1 MRYCTRC
8 ILPDTHETIQFDEEG
23 VCNVCR
29 QAERKHTVIN
39 WEERHKMLDE
49 LVEQYRNKGIYD
61 CIVPY
66 SGGKD
71 SVYQLWYIVTQL
83 KLKPLVVRFDHWGF
97 RPLVLENNTKIFKKL
112 GVDVL
117 QFNPNWKVVRKL
129 MLESLKRTGDFCWH
143 CHTGVFAH
151 TMQVAIRYNTPLI
164 FWGESP
170 AEYRAYVKP
179 EELAEMNQQAFDN
192 MVSLGITAE
201 DMYEAF
207 GGEIPMR
214 DLYQYVFP
222 SREELDRL
230 GAKSVYLG
238 TYIKW
243 HTKHNVET
251 IKREL
256 GWKGQDVEGIPAEY
270 DYEKIECRFQG
281 VRDYCKYVKR
291 GHGRTNHLACI
302 DIRNGELDREKG
314 FEMALKYD
322 GKRPASLDFFLKVL
336 GITED
341 EFIDILQKNEVSHWG
356 FDRTKVEK
364 GKPLHDAEL
373 WDNTVE

>member
-71 SVYQLWYIVTQL
+71 SVYLLWYIVTQL

-117 QFNPNWKVVRKL
+117 QFTPNWKVVRKL

>member
-1 MRYCTRC
+1 MRYCTKC
-8 ILPDTHETIQFDEEG
+8 VLPDTHETIQFDEEG

-29 QAERKHTVIN
+29 QAERKHTAIN
-39 WEERHKMLDE
+39 WDERHKMLDK
-49 LVEQYRNKGIYD
+49 LVEQYKNKGIYD

-97 RPLVLENNTKIFKKL
+97 RPLILENNTKIFKKL

-117 QFNPNWKVVRKL
+117 QFTPNWKVVRKL
-129 MLESLKRTGDFCWH
+129 MLESLKRAGDFCWH

-207 GGEIPMR
+207 GGEVPMR

-222 SREELDRL
+222 SKEELDRL

-281 VRDYCKYVKR
+281 IRDYCKYVKR

-322 GKRPASLDFFLKVL
+322 GKRPASLDFFLEVL
-336 GITED
+336 GLTED

-364 GKPLHDAEL
+364 GKPLHDAEQ

>member
-23 VCNVCR
+23 VCHVCR

-117 QFNPNWKVVRKL
+117 QFTPNWKVVRKL

>member
-8 ILPDTHETIQFDEEG
+8 VLPDTHETIQFDEEG
-23 VCNVCR
+23 VCNICR
-29 QAERKHTVIN
+29 QAECKHTAIN
-39 WEERHKMLDE
+39 WKERHKMLED

-71 SVYQLWYIVTQL
+71 SVYQLWYIVIQL

-117 QFNPNWKVVRKL
+117 QFTPNWKVVRRL

-207 GGEIPMR
+207 GGEVPMR
-214 DLYQYVFP
+214 DLYQYAFP
-222 SREELDRL
+222 SKEELDRL

-364 GKPLHDAEL
+364 GKPLHDAEQ

>member
-1 MRYCTRC
+1 MKYCTKC
-8 ILPDTHETIQFDEEG
+8 VLPDTHETIQFDEEG

-29 QAERKHTVIN
+29 QSERKHTAIN
-39 WEERHKMLDE
+39 WDERHKMLDD
-49 LVEQYRNKGIYD
+49 LIEQYRNKGIYD

-97 RPLVLENNTKIFKKL
+97 RPLVMENNSKIFKKL
-112 GVDVL
+112 GIDVL
-117 QFNPNWKVVRKL
+117 QFTPNWKVVRKL
-129 MLESLKRTGDFCWH
+129 MLESLKRAGDFCWH

-151 TMQVAIRYNTPLI
+151 TMQVAVRYNTPLV

-179 EELAEMNQQAFDN
+179 EELAEMNQKAFDD
-192 MVSLGITAE
+192 MVCLGITAE
-201 DMYEAF
+201 DMYDAF

-214 DLYQYVFP
+214 DLYQYAFP
-222 SREELDRL
+222 SQKELEQL

-243 HTKHNVET
+243 HTKHNVEV

-256 GWKGQDVEGIPAEY
+256 GWQGQDVEGIPAEY

-314 FEMALKYD
+314 VEMTMQYD

-336 GITED
+336 DISED

-356 FDRTKVEK
+356 FDKTKVVR
-364 GKPLHDAEL
+364 GKPLHDAGQ
-373 WDNTVE
+373 WDNTIE

>member
-8 ILPDTHETIQFDEEG
+8 ILQDTHETIQFDEEG

-117 QFNPNWKVVRKL
+117 QFTPNWKVVRKL

>member
-1 MRYCTRC
+1 MRYCTKC
-8 ILPDTHETIQFDEEG
+8 VLPDTHETIQFDEEG

-29 QAERKHTVIN
+29 QAERKHTAIN
-39 WEERHKMLDE
+39 WDERHKMLDK
-49 LVEQYRNKGIYD
+49 LVEQYKNKGIYD

-97 RPLVLENNTKIFKKL
+97 RPLILENNTKIFKKL

-117 QFNPNWKVVRKL
+117 QFTPNWKVVRKL

-207 GGEIPMR
+207 GGEVPMR

-222 SREELDRL
+222 SKEELDRL

-281 VRDYCKYVKR
+281 IRDYCKYVKR

-322 GKRPASLDFFLKVL
+322 GKRPASLDFFLEVL
-336 GITED
+336 GLTED

-364 GKPLHDAEL
+364 GKPLHDAEQ